1 VILCEGPKIRF
12 EGLKYDEWDGSGR
25 RFDPPGAIDPGGYA
39 GRYGV
44 SWKTRFVREIRRF
57 WSVMIFSATMRVV
70 FARFFARITYL
81 LSTLSTHTYRNGLPS
96 LITQSWSL
104 FG

>member
-1 VILCEGPKIRF
+1 MIYVKGPKIRF
-12 EGLKYDEWDGSGR
+12 EGLKYDDWDGSGR
-25 RFDPPGAIDPGGYA
+25 RFEPPGAIDPRGYA